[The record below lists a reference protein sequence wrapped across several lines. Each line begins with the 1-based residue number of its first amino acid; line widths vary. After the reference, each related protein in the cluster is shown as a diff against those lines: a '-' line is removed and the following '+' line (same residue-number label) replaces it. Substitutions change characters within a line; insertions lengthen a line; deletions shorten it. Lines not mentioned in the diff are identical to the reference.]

1 MTRSGLI
8 LAGSADE
15 KGVTRMLASEAVTL
29 DLDGTEL
36 VVLSACESGLGK
48 AENGEGV
55 YGLRRAFAL
64 AGAQSQVVSL
74 WSVDDDATAYFM
86 ESFYTKLKEGKGKAE
101 AMKETKLEMR
111 NIEMW
116 ENPKYWAAFVL
127 TGDWK

>member
-1 MTRSGLI
+1 MKICDFGGANNSTPTN
-8 LAGSADE
+8 D
-15 KGVTRMLASEAVTL
+15 
-29 DLDGTEL
+29 
-36 VVLSACESGLGK
+36 GLGK

-64 AGAQSQVVSL
+64 AGAKSQLVSL

-111 NIEMW
+111 SIEQW

-127 TGDWK
+127 TGDWR